1 MSIGRISAR
10 LRPLAAY
17 ALLAFVI
24 SAGLARLGFWQL
36 ERAQQKQHML
46 DAIDSASAEQAVA
59 LNDVLQTGQSLLFRA
74 VRARGQFLGERQILL
89 DNQIRDGV
97 PGVQV
102 FVPMKLQ
109 SSEKIV
115 LVDRGWLPWR
125 DRTQSL
131 PRVPVSDIPTTL
143 DGILLSPPAA
153 GLALG
158 GELSRQWPL
167 LVTRIDM
174 TDLERR
180 LQQPLLDLVL
190 EDRATPRGQN
200 LRAGMLPPERH
211 RGYALQWF
219 GLSLTILIIFGVLA
233 TRSWRAGRTTQP

>member
-1 MSIGRISAR
+1 MSIGPIGVR

-17 ALLAFVI
+17 ALLALVV

-59 LNDVLQTGQSLLFRA
+59 LTDALQTGESLLFRA
-74 VRARGQFLGERQILL
+74 VRARGQLLGERQILL

-109 SSEKIV
+109 GSEKIV

-125 DRTQSL
+125 DRAQSL
-131 PRVPVSDIPTTL
+131 PGIPVSDGTMTL
-143 DGILLSPPAA
+143 DGILLTPPAA

-158 GELSRQWPL
+158 GEIAQQWPL

-174 TDLERR
+174 PELERH
-180 LQQPLLDLVL
+180 LQLPLLDLVL
-190 EDRATPRGQN
+190 EDRATPRGQS

>member
-1 MSIGRISAR
+1 MSIGAFGAR

-17 ALLAFVI
+17 ALLALLT

-36 ERAQQKQHML
+36 ERAGQKQHML
-46 DAIDSASAEQAVA
+46 DAIDAASAAQTVVLDDA
-59 LNDVLQTGQSLLFRA
+59 LQTGESLLCRA
-74 VRARGQFLGERQILL
+74 VRASGQFLSERQVLL
-89 DNQIRDGV
+89 DNQIREGV

-109 SSEKIV
+109 TSGKIL

-125 DRTQSL
+125 DRTQAL
-131 PRVPVSDIPTTL
+131 PSAPVSADLTTL
-143 DGILLSPPAA
+143 DGILLTPPAA
-153 GLALG
+153 GLMLG
-158 GELSRQWPL
+158 GNVAQQWPL
-167 LVTRIDM
+167 LVTRINM
-174 TDLERR
+174 KELERH

-190 EDRATPRGQN
+190 EDRATPRGQSI
-200 LRAGMLPPERH
+200 RAGMLPPERH

-233 TRSWRAGRTTQP
+233 TRSWRAGRTS